1 MNAFKTWKVF
11 NAREAR
17 DQRMN
22 VMFSQARR
30 EEIKR
35 HKEEVR

>member
-11 NAREAR
+11 SACEAHDLR
-17 DQRMN
+17 VD

-30 EEIKR
+30 EEIK
-35 HKEEVR
+35 HHNAE